1 MQKKLFIVILLIIV
15 LNSVSLMSFG
25 TDSEELNK
33 QKNEIQNK
41 LDEANK
47 NLENIDAQ
55 LSENLQQIGKIDQSI
70 VTSEQ
75 NLKEINSKIEES
87 TENINKVSDNLQVV
101 QKEYDEK
108 EKKLKERLITK
119 YESGKTT
126 YLDVLLSSK
135 TLMQFIS
142 NCYLVS
148 EITEYDNEL
157 LNSIEQEKEK
167 IEEQKKE
174 LQKIQNDL
182 EEKRNVQIKTETILA
197 NSKTM
202 RETYV
207 AKLNVEEQKVQ
218 ADIDECYR
226 QIALIEQEIRGLASV
241 ESLGPDYIGGAM
253 VWPIPGYYTITS
265 SFGMRVHPIT
275 GVYKLHTGTDVGAP
289 IGSDF
294 IACAYGIV
302 VKAEYNTAYGN
313 MVVIDHGGGVQTLY
327 AHGSEIIAQV
337 GQVVNAGDVIL
348 KVGNTGYSTGPH
360 AHFEVRINGEPQ
372 EPLQYIKNQTSDE
385 NSEEN

>member
-167 IEEQKKE
+167 IEKLEKK
-174 LQKIQNDL
+174 LQQ
-182 EEKRNVQIKTETILA
+182 QP
-197 NSKTM
+197 M
-202 RETYV
+202 
-207 AKLNVEEQKVQ
+207 
-218 ADIDECYR
+218 
-226 QIALIEQEIRGLASV
+226 
-241 ESLGPDYIGGAM
+241 
-253 VWPIPGYYTITS
+253 
-265 SFGMRVHPIT
+265 
-275 GVYKLHTGTDVGAP
+275 
-289 IGSDF
+289 
-294 IACAYGIV
+294 
-302 VKAEYNTAYGN
+302 
-313 MVVIDHGGGVQTLY
+313 
-327 AHGSEIIAQV
+327 
-337 GQVVNAGDVIL
+337 
-348 KVGNTGYSTGPH
+348 
-360 AHFEVRINGEPQ
+360 
-372 EPLQYIKNQTSDE
+372 
-385 NSEEN
+385 